1 MSPTQMVL
9 ARLEGVR
16 HHGDG
21 WTARCPAH
29 ADRHAS
35 LTIAEGDDGRVLICC
50 FAGCHVSAIVGA
62 LGLRLRDLFPRPPE
76 ALTASEMA
84 DRRAHARMASW
95 RGALAVLAAEVPVV
109 EIAAAELANGRTLS
123 DADHRRLALAAER
136 IARCRSML
144 VPSAYRPPSEV
155 AA

>member
-29 ADRHAS
+29 QDRTAS
-35 LTIAEGDDGRVLICC
+35 LTIAEGDDGKALLCC
-50 FAGCHVSAIVGA
+50 FAGCHITSIATAI
-62 LGLRLRDLFPRPPE
+62 GLSLRDLFPRPPE
-76 ALTASEMA
+76 SVTAAELA
-84 DRRAHARMASW
+84 DRQAHARMASW
-95 RGALAVLAAEVPVV
+95 RGALAVLAAEVAVV
-109 EIAAAELANGRTLS
+109 EIAAAEGRTLS
-123 DADHRRLALAAER
+123 PEDVGRLALAAER
-136 IARCRSML
+136 IARCRAVL
-144 VPSAYRPPSEV
+144 VPTAYRPPREV